1 MRSSTA
7 TLEHMKLV
15 VTKMDGDEDKPSL
28 NLHKFSKHK
37 HDDDQDK
44 PFLNL
49 NEFSKHKDAFQSVT
63 NVNSRRNPTLAQSSK
78 TLRAAITRTARYPFY
93 ASPEHM
99 PNRPDDERRAAML
112 TSLEAKSAQ
121 HTLDSIDIS
130 NFPLDDILQNGPRGA
145 PRLAAVI
152 QQCPQLRSLTLVD
165 TGVRQWREI
174 ALALASC
181 PELQRVDFSCN
192 RITNPGFSYPLLCIS
207 LQYHNELSDI
217 DFSECSLSFH
227 SSFLATACSR
237 CPALTKLNVSGNH
250 LDGDGNNSLINI
262 LPACHNLQ
270 HLNLSF
276 NGLRTNGHAQVLG
289 YRLRSCT
296 ALTHLDLSRNFFDP
310 PDMTTIALDLVQC
323 TTLRHLSLHGCV
335 FFRGRGLCPF
345 AASGVF
351 RPLTS
356 LDLSDCDFNFA
367 DPAGTQTWPTTP
379 ANLAQL
385 HTDLS
390 QCTNLTRLNLAHN
403 RLGDCFLDGFVATF
417 LPTCTA
423 LAHLDL
429 ENTEIRN
436 MGTRR
441 LARLLPRIPNLV
453 DLNLSTNNLNAETV
467 ADVRQA
473 WARTHAHAHGLR
485 MDA

>member
-15 VTKMDGDEDKPSL
+15 VTKMDGDGDKPS
-28 NLHKFSKHK
+28 
-37 HDDDQDK
+37 
-44 PFLNL
+44 LNL

-63 NVNSRRNPTLAQSSK
+63 KVHPRRNPTLAQSSK
-78 TLRAAITRTARYPFY
+78 TIRAAMTKTTLYPFF

-99 PNRPDDERRAAML
+99 PNKPDNERRAAML
-112 TSLEAKSAQ
+112 TSLEAKCAQ

-130 NFPLDDILQNGPRGA
+130 NFPLDDILQVGPRGT
-145 PRLAAVI
+145 PRLAAVM

-181 PELQRVDFSCN
+181 PQLQRVDFSCN
-192 RITNPGFSYPLLCIS
+192 RIANPGLSYPLLCIS
-207 LQYHNELSDI
+207 LQNHNELSDI
-217 DFSECSLSFH
+217 DFSDCSLSTY

-250 LDGDGNNSLINI
+250 LDDDGNNSLISI

-296 ALTHLDLSRNFFDP
+296 ALTHLDLSRNFFDTL
-310 PDMTTIALDLVQC
+310 DMTTIAQDLVQC
-323 TTLRHLSLHGCV
+323 TTLRHLSLRGCIYV
-335 FFRGRGLCPF
+335 RGRGLCHL
-345 AASGVF
+345 AALGVL

-356 LDLSDCDFNFA
+356 LDLSKCDFNFA
-367 DPAGTQTWPTTP
+367 DPAGVQTWPTTP
-379 ANLAQL
+379 AALAEL
-385 HTDLS
+385 HRDLS

-403 RLGDCFLDGFVATF
+403 RLGDCFLDGFVTTF
-417 LPTCTA
+417 LPACTA

-429 ENTEIRN
+429 EDTEISN

-441 LARLLPRIPNLV
+441 LARLVPRIPNLV
-453 DLNLSTNNLNAETV
+453 DLNLSTNNLNAETI

-473 WARTHAHAHGLR
+473 WVRTHAHAHGLR